1 MKKNR
6 GEEVANQLRFI
17 LSIDVNLANA
27 LPTSRGLHPKIK
39 LRKKKKKLCP
49 IPLPSSKALLSNI
62 SCNCKDPGL
71 QILASSQIVKS
82 DVFISLNHEH

>member
-6 GEEVANQLRFI
+6 GEEVANQLHFI

-39 LRKKKKKLCP
+39 LRKKKKK
-49 IPLPSSKALLSNI
+49 KKKKKTLSN
-62 SCNCKDPGL
+62 S
-71 QILASSQIVKS
+71 LAI
-82 DVFISLNHEH
+82 I